1 MLSGEGEQKREEEWA
16 RRVLKRLDL
25 KMRAGQ
31 TQAVTNDMTPSKHTY
46 ILYCIAPPWGLL
58 RHTEIKKIKDKN
70 IYNKETKM
78 KKKIRKRGYSCKS
91 RGKATNKSSFDWQRD
106 RSPFRRSVV
115 MDIVMSTEVNRVP
128 MKIMVW
134 DGAQSL
140 SGNYTEWRINA
151 SYSCDTDKWMK
162 DDTKA

>member
-78 KKKIRKRGYSCKS
+78 KKKSEKGGIVAKTANPEEKRQISPALIDSGI
-91 RGKATNKSSFDWQRD
+91 GV
-106 RSPFRRSVV
+106 RS
-115 MDIVMSTEVNRVP
+115 
-128 MKIMVW
+128 
-134 DGAQSL
+134 DG
-140 SGNYTEWRINA
+140 R
-151 SYSCDTDKWMK
+151 
-162 DDTKA
+162 